1 MKKLLL
7 ITILF
12 ISAVLFSQ
20 ENQQKKDVKVGLVL
34 SGGGAKG
41 MAHIGAL
48 KVIEELGV
56 RIDYIGGTSTGAIVG
71 GLYAVGYS
79 AVQIDSIF
87 KEINFS
93 ELIQDDLPRSTK
105 TFFEKYESE
114 RYALTL
120 PFQDFKISLP
130 SSISKGQ
137 NMYDLFSKLTLHV
150 NDIED
155 FNELPIPF
163 FCIAT
168 NIESG
173 KETILNK
180 GYLPRA
186 VAASSALPTLFNP
199 VKLGDSIFIDGGITN
214 NYPIDRVRAMG
225 ADIIIGIDVQ
235 DSLKTRENLKS
246 IIEIFGQINNYE
258 IIELMK
264 EKRNKT
270 DIYIH
275 PNIND

>member
-1 MKKLLL
+1 MHKC
-7 ITILF
+7 IP
-12 ISAVLFSQ
+12 
-20 ENQQKKDVKVGLVL
+20 
-34 SGGGAKG
+34 GAYYDGK
-41 MAHIGAL
+41 
-48 KVIEELGV
+48 
-56 RIDYIGGTSTGAIVG
+56 RP
-71 GLYAVGYS
+71 
-79 AVQIDSIF
+79 IF

-168 NIESG
+168 NILWNLRRIKYS
-173 KETILNK
+173 
-180 GYLPRA
+180 
-186 VAASSALPTLFNP
+186 
-199 VKLGDSIFIDGGITN
+199 
-214 NYPIDRVRAMG
+214 
-225 ADIIIGIDVQ
+225 
-235 DSLKTRENLKS
+235 NLKKGNFS
-246 IIEIFGQINNYE
+246 
-258 IIELMK
+258 L
-264 EKRNKT
+264 T
-270 DIYIH
+270 L
-275 PNIND
+275 

>member
-1 MKKLLL
+1 MKKLLF

-114 RYALTL
+114 RYVLTL

-137 NMYDLFSKLTLHV
+137 NM
-150 NDIED
+150 
-155 FNELPIPF
+155 
-163 FCIAT
+163 
-168 NIESG
+168 
-173 KETILNK
+173 
-180 GYLPRA
+180 
-186 VAASSALPTLFNP
+186 
-199 VKLGDSIFIDGGITN
+199 
-214 NYPIDRVRAMG
+214 
-225 ADIIIGIDVQ
+225 
-235 DSLKTRENLKS
+235 
-246 IIEIFGQINNYE
+246 
-258 IIELMK
+258 
-264 EKRNKT
+264 
-270 DIYIH
+270 
-275 PNIND
+275 